1 MVTAVSRT
9 IPSGARMSLAA
20 RVALLGLVL
29 FSEKFALNFLVDFNA
44 TQHASGLGGLLRDA
58 QHIGFRFLVAFAVSL
73 ALLAYARTDTRWPV
87 LNEAAREAPVRLKW
101 LLAHALLLLPLLP
114 LSYFMYGN
122 RGAPLPFVPMA
133 LLWAVCA
140 AGAVLAL
147 VGGLAPGAV
156 WKGAARTLGAL
167 WLYAALA
174 AALAASAMQWS
185 EALWR
190 PTAAITFQAVHRLLV
205 PLIPSL
211 SADPGTLVLR
221 SQNFAV
227 EVSNECSGLE
237 GAGLLLTFCA
247 AWLLCFRREYYFPRA
262 LLLLPFGLAL
272 SFGLNVLRIAT
283 LMLIGDAGYP
293 QMAIYGFHSQA
304 GWIAFNCTAG
314 LIAFASRRSRWLNR
328 VAHAER
334 PALAAACAAPPA
346 MPVGTSSSAPVGTAR
361 GENPTAAYLLPFLLI
376 LGAGMIARALS
387 SGFETLYVLRPLA
400 AGIAIVLYWPRLRR
414 LQWRFS
420 WRGPL
425 VGVAIC
431 VLWVGIGRLLT
442 SATAM
447 PAALIAMPAAERIAW
462 LVVRIGAAMITVPMA
477 EELAFRGYLLR
488 RIESPDFESVR
499 FRSVGA
505 TALIFS
511 AVAFGLEHGAL
522 WLPGVIAG
530 LAYAGVAM
538 RTERFGEAVA
548 AHATTNALLVAYVLS
563 MGQWQ
568 LL

>member
-9 IPSGARMSLAA
+9 FANGARLSLGA

-44 TQHASGLGGLLRDA
+44 TQHASGLGAVVRDA
-58 QHIGFRFLVAFAVSL
+58 QHLGFRFLVALAVSL
-73 ALLAYARTDTRWPV
+73 ALLAYARADTRWPQ
-87 LNEAAREAPVRLKW
+87 LNEAARDAPVRLKW
-101 LLAHALLLLPLLP
+101 LLIHALLLLPLLP
-114 LSYFMYGN
+114 LSYYMYGN
-122 RGAPLPFVPMA
+122 RGSPLPFALMA
-133 LLWAVCA
+133 PLWALCA

-147 VGGLAPGAV
+147 VAGLAPARV
-156 WKGAARTLGAL
+156 WKSAARTLGAL

-174 AALAASAMQWS
+174 AAVAVSAMQWS
-185 EALWR
+185 AALWR
-190 PTAAITFQAVHRLLV
+190 PTAAITFRAVHQLLV

-211 SADPGTLVLR
+211 SADPHTLVLR
-221 SQNFAV
+221 SRRFAV
-227 EVSNECSGLE
+227 QVSDQCSGLE
-237 GAGLLLTFCA
+237 GAGLLLAFCG

-262 LLLLPFGLAL
+262 LLLLPLGLAL
-272 SFGLNVLRIAT
+272 SFALNVLRIAT

-314 LIAFASRRSRWLNR
+314 LIAFASRRSRWFNR
-328 VAHAER
+328 VAREER
-334 PALAAACAAPPA
+334 GAVVVAAAPGTPALTGAA
-346 MPVGTSSSAPVGTAR
+346 
-361 GENPTAAYLLPFLLI
+361 ENPTAAYLLPFLLI

-414 LQWRFS
+414 LQWSFS

-425 VGVAIC
+425 VGAAIF
-431 VLWVGIGRLLT
+431 VLWVGIGHLLT
-442 SATAM
+442 SPVGM
-447 PAALIAMPAAERIAW
+447 SPALIALPAGERIAW
-462 LVVRIGAAMITVPMA
+462 LAVRIGAAIVTVPIA

-488 RIESPDFESVR
+488 RIESSDFEAVR
-499 FRSVGA
+499 FRSIGA
-505 TALIFS
+505 TAVIFS
-511 AVAFGLEHGAL
+511 AVVFGLEHGAL

-530 LAYAGVAM
+530 LAYAAIVM

-548 AHATTNALLVAYVLS
+548 AHATTNALLAVYVLAW
-563 MGQWQ
+563 GQWQ

>member
-1 MVTAVSRT
+1 
-9 IPSGARMSLAA
+9 MSLAA

-29 FSEKFALNFLVDFNA
+29 FSEKFALNFLVDFQA
-44 TQHASGLGGLLRDA
+44 TQHATGLGRLVRDA
-58 QHIGFRFLVAFAVSL
+58 QHIGFRFLVGFAVSL
-73 ALLAYARTDTRWPV
+73 ALLAYARADARWPQI
-87 LNEAAREAPVRLKW
+87 NEAARDAPVRLKW
-101 LLAHALLLLPLLP
+101 LGMHALLLLPLLP
-114 LSYFMYGN
+114 LSYYMYGD
-122 RGAPLPFVPMA
+122 RGAPLPFVLMA
-133 LLWAVCA
+133 PLWAACA
-140 AGAVLAL
+140 GGAVVAL
-147 VGGLAPGAV
+147 VAGLAPAYV
-156 WKGAARTLGAL
+156 WKGAARILGAL

-174 AALAASAMQWS
+174 AAVAVTAMQWS
-185 EALWR
+185 VALWR
-190 PTAAITFQAVHRLLV
+190 PTAAITFRAVYRLLI
-205 PLIPSL
+205 PLVPSL

-221 SQNFAV
+221 SHRFAV
-227 EVSNECSGLE
+227 EVSDQCSGLE

-262 LLLLPFGLAL
+262 LLLLPLGLAL
-272 SFGLNVLRIAT
+272 SFALNVLRIAT

-314 LIAFASRRSRWLNR
+314 LIAFASRRSGWLNR
-328 VAHAER
+328 VAREER
-334 PALAAACAAPPA
+334 RTIAAPLATAPA
-346 MPVGTSSSAPVGTAR
+346 VRPV

-376 LGAGMIARALS
+376 LVAGMIARALS

-400 AGIAIVLYWPRLRR
+400 AGLAIALYWPRLRR
-414 LQWRFS
+414 LQWSFS

-425 VGVAIC
+425 VGLAIF
-431 VLWVGIGRLLT
+431 VLWVGIGHLLT
-442 SATAM
+442 SPM
-447 PAALIAMPAAERIAW
+447 GMSPALIAMPPAERIAW
-462 LVVRIGAAMITVPMA
+462 LVVRIAAAVITVPMA

-488 RIESPDFESVR
+488 RIESSDFECVR
-499 FRSVGA
+499 FRNVGA

-530 LAYAGVAM
+530 LAYAAVVM

-548 AHATTNALLVAYVLS
+548 AHATTNALLAIYVLTI
-563 MGQWQ
+563 GQWQ